1 MFSLPLAGDRT
12 RVVFQLVA
20 TEGGSLTARFDATNL
35 RTYELD
41 GYMAA
46 SDTTRTVTISRK
58 QDIYFSWTSD
68 VLIYVVVL
76 NLFVEYL
83 PAVIIESF
91 TISILT
97 AVLLKILLDF
107 VMGIE
112 HHVHSFFEQKE
123 GAIYRVLGTVS
134 LFTILFLGK
143 LFILEAVN
151 FVFGDHVE
159 LGHFIEVVALVLA
172 LMITRELFH
181 RFYLRLGAPAET
193 E

>member
-1 MFSLPLAGDRT
+1 MST
-12 RVVFQLVA
+12 
-20 TEGGSLTARFDATNL
+20 
-35 RTYELD
+35 
-41 GYMAA
+41 
-46 SDTTRTVTISRK
+46 SDTARTVTISKK
-58 QDIYFSWTSD
+58 QDIFVSWMSD
-68 VLIYVVVL
+68 VLIYIVVL

-97 AVLLKILLDF
+97 AVLLKILLDL

-112 HHVHSFFEQKE
+112 HNVHSFFEKRE

-134 LFTILFLGK
+134 LFTILFFGK
-143 LFILEAVN
+143 LFILETVN
-151 FVFGDHVE
+151 LVFGDHVE

-172 LMITRELFH
+172 LMITRRLVH
-181 RFYLRLGAPAET
+181 GFYVRLGVSAED

>member
-1 MFSLPLAGDRT
+1 
-12 RVVFQLVA
+12 
-20 TEGGSLTARFDATNL
+20 
-35 RTYELD
+35 
-41 GYMAA
+41 MAA
-46 SDTTRTVTISRK
+46 SDRARTVTISAK
-58 QDIYFSWTSD
+58 QDIFLSWTSD

-91 TISILT
+91 TVSILT

-112 HHVHSFFEQKE
+112 HHVHGFFEQKE

-143 LFILEAVN
+143 LFILEVVN
-151 FVFGDHVE
+151 LVFGDHVE

-172 LMITRELFH
+172 LMITRRLVH
-181 RFYLRLGAPAET
+181 GFYLRLGVPAKSE
-193 E
+193 

>member
-1 MFSLPLAGDRT
+1 MST
-12 RVVFQLVA
+12 
-20 TEGGSLTARFDATNL
+20 
-35 RTYELD
+35 
-41 GYMAA
+41 
-46 SDTTRTVTISRK
+46 SDTTRAVTISKK
-58 QDIYFSWTSD
+58 QDIFVSWVSD
-68 VLIYVVVL
+68 VLIYIVVL

-97 AVLLKILLDF
+97 AILLKILLDL

-112 HHVHSFFEQKE
+112 HQVHSFFEQKG

-134 LFTILFLGK
+134 LFAILFFGK

-172 LMITRELFH
+172 LMITRRLVH
-181 RFYLRLGAPAET
+181 GFYVRLGVPAEG

>member
-1 MFSLPLAGDRT
+1 
-12 RVVFQLVA
+12 
-20 TEGGSLTARFDATNL
+20 
-35 RTYELD
+35 
-41 GYMAA
+41 MAA
-46 SDTTRTVTISRK
+46 SDKTRTVTISRK
-58 QDIYFSWTSD
+58 QDVFFSWTSD

-112 HHVHSFFEQKE
+112 HHVRSFFAQKE

-143 LFILEAVN
+143 LFILETVN
-151 FVFGDHVE
+151 LVFGDHVE
-159 LGHFIEVVALVLA
+159 LGHFIEVLALVLA
-172 LMITRELFH
+172 LMISRRLVH
-181 RFYLRLGAPAET
+181 GFYLRLGVPAKSE
-193 E
+193 

>member
-1 MFSLPLAGDRT
+1 
-12 RVVFQLVA
+12 
-20 TEGGSLTARFDATNL
+20 
-35 RTYELD
+35 
-41 GYMAA
+41 MAA
-46 SDTTRTVTISRK
+46 PDTTRTVTISTK
-58 QDIYFSWTSD
+58 QGIYLSWTSD

-143 LFILEAVN
+143 LFILEVVN
-151 FVFGDHVE
+151 LVFGDQVE

-172 LMITRELFH
+172 LMITRRLFH
-181 RFYLRLGAPAET
+181 AFYLRLGDSPESG
-193 E
+193 